1 MDFLRKVFILTAMAF
16 AAPLCAQLPQPA
28 QPQALQQ
35 PTPYGPPP
43 ISITD
48 IALAYT
54 GEEEGMQVQ
63 IEAWDPAGPT
73 MGGMLGARI
82 DYFLVEPAPIVL
94 ENGERFELDDL
105 RITAFGLDGD
115 VLAGAPLKL
124 SLEAPEGML
133 SLDLAVESRSLFAL
147 GPGIARLWVD
157 ALLPRGTGTGEHYRL
172 PVVILVHEPA
182 SPTLTRR
189 PL

>member
-1 MDFLRKVFILTAMAF
+1 MAYLRTVLVLTAMAL

-28 QPQALQQ
+28 QAQ
-35 PTPYGPPP
+35 PIQRPTAYGPPP
-43 ISITD
+43 ISITE

-54 GEEEGMQVQ
+54 SDEDSMQLQ

-73 MGGMLGARI
+73 MGEMLGERI

-94 ENGERFELDDL
+94 ENGERFELEDL
-105 RITAFGLDGD
+105 QISAFGLNGN
-115 VLAGAPLKL
+115 VLVGAPLKL

-133 SLDLAVESRSLFAL
+133 SLDLAVESQSLFAL

-172 PVVILVHEPA
+172 PVVILV
-182 SPTLTRR
+182 R
-189 PL
+189 

>member
-1 MDFLRKVFILTAMAF
+1 MYLMRTIVATTAMAL
-16 AAPLCAQLPQPA
+16 AAPLCAQLLQPTQG
-28 QPQALQQ
+28 QPYQQ
-35 PTPYGPPP
+35 PTPYAPPT

-48 IALAYT
+48 VALAYT
-54 GEEEGMQVQ
+54 GDDDDRRPQV
-63 IEAWDPAGPT
+63 EAWDPAGPT
-73 MGGMLGARI
+73 MGEMLGSRI

-94 ENGERFELDDL
+94 ENGERFELEDL
-105 RITAFGLDGD
+105 QITAFGLDGD

-133 SLDLAVESRSLFAL
+133 STDIAVESHSLFAL

-172 PVVILVHEPA
+172 PVVIIV
-182 SPTLTRR
+182 R
-189 PL
+189 

>member
-1 MDFLRKVFILTAMAF
+1 MNFMRTIFVLTAMAI

-28 QPQALQQ
+28 PPQPIQRAV
-35 PTPYGPPP
+35 TGGPPP

-54 GEEEGMQVQ
+54 GDDAGRPLQ
-63 IEAWDPAGPT
+63 IEDWDPAGPA
-73 MGGMLGARI
+73 MGGMLGTRL
-82 DYFLVEPAPIVL
+82 DYFLVEPATIVL
-94 ENGERFELDDL
+94 ENGGRFELEDL
-105 RITAFGLDGD
+105 RITAYGLNGD
-115 VLAGAPLKL
+115 VLGGAPLKL

-133 SLDLAVESRSLFAL
+133 SPDLALESQSLFAL

-172 PVVILVHEPA
+172 PVVVLV
-182 SPTLTRR
+182 R
-189 PL
+189 

>member
-1 MDFLRKVFILTAMAF
+1 MDFLRTVFVLTAMAF
-16 AAPLCAQLPQPA
+16 AAPLYAQLPQPA
-28 QPQALQQ
+28 QPQPLQQ

-43 ISITD
+43 ITITD

-54 GEEEGMQVQ
+54 GEEEGTQLR

-73 MGGMLGARI
+73 MGEMLGPRRI

-94 ENGERFELDDL
+94 ENGERFELEDL
-105 RITAFGLDGD
+105 RITAFGLNGD

-133 SLDLAVESRSLFAL
+133 SLDLALDSQSLFAL
-147 GPGIARLWVD
+147 GPGIARLWID

-172 PVVILVHEPA
+172 PVVILV
-182 SPTLTRR
+182 R
-189 PL
+189 